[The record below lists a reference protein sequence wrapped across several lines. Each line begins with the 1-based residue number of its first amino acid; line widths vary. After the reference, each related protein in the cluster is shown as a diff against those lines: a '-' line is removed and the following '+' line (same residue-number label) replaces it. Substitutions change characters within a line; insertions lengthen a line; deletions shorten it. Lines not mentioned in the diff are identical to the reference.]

1 MVMLNDGTL
10 MLNGGRLM
18 LNGGILMLNAGCKLG
33 FYFRRYHRFINR

>member
-1 MVMLNDGTL
+1 MLNDGTL

-33 FYFRRYHRFINR
+33 FYFRRYHRFSNR